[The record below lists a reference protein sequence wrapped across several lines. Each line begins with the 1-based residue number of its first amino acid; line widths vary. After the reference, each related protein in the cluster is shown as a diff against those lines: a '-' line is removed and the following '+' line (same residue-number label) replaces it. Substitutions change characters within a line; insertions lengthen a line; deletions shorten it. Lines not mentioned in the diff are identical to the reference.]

1 MTQEIQTKDRLSVD
15 GLANNIQEMQRST
28 RMTSFFKRI
37 LFKKLKGLKTGEL
50 TIVDGSEIHV
60 FGAPKSELKATLTV
74 SSQEFYVF
82 LGSGGTNGA
91 AEAFTAGYWSA
102 DNLVQLIQLIIRNK
116 KTMEGLESGLARLT
130 NPITKII
137 HRLRQNTLKGSKSNI
152 LAHYDL
158 SNDFYKLWLDST
170 MTYSSGIF
178 LNKKSSMLD
187 ASVEKLDRLCRK
199 LNLNSSD
206 HVLEI
211 GTGWGSFATHAAKN
225 YGCKV
230 TTTTISDNQFKYVAE
245 LISKENLDN
254 QITLLNKDYRELE
267 GVFDKVVSIEM
278 IEAVGADFVP
288 GFFEKASSLLKTN
301 GLMALQGI
309 TYNDPD
315 FNAYKNSVD
324 FIRKYIFPGSC
335 LISLSQV
342 EKAIKEKTDLIM
354 VDSEDITLHYARTL
368 EIWRK
373 DFENVLPQVR
383 ELGFSDPFIRIWVF
397 YLVYCEAGFLENLI
411 GDFQFIFAKPDLK
424 NIKIT
429 H

>member
-50 TIVDGSEIHV
+50 TIIDGSEIHV
-60 FGAPKSELKATLTV
+60 FGIPKSELKATLTV

-102 DNLVQLIQLIIRNK
+102 DNLVELIQIIIRNK

-170 MTYSSGIF
+170 MTYSSGIV

-230 TTTTISDNQFKYVAE
+230 TTTTISDNQFNYVAE

-254 QITLLNKDYRELE
+254 KITLLNKDYRELE

-278 IEAVGADFVP
+278 IEAVGSDFVP
-288 GFFEKASSLLKTN
+288 GFFEKASSLLKKN

-342 EKAIKEKTDLIM
+342 EKAIKDKTDLIM

-411 GDFQFIFAKPDLK
+411 GDFQFIFAKPDSK

>member
-15 GLANNIQEMQRST
+15 GLANNIQEIQRST

-50 TIVDGSEIHV
+50 TIIDGSEIHV
-60 FGAPKSELKATLTV
+60 FGILKSEFKATLTV

-102 DNLVQLIQLIIRNK
+102 DNLVELIQIIIRNK

-230 TTTTISDNQFKYVAE
+230 TTTTISDNQFNYVAE

-254 QITLLNKDYRELE
+254 KITLLNKDYRELE
-267 GVFDKVVSIEM
+267 GVFDKIVSIEM
-278 IEAVGADFVP
+278 IEAVGSDFVP
-288 GFFEKASSLLKTN
+288 GFFEKASSLLKKN

-342 EKAIKEKTDLIM
+342 EKAIKDKTDLIM

-411 GDFQFIFAKPDLK
+411 GDFQFIFAKPDSK

>member
-50 TIVDGSEIHV
+50 TIIDGSEIHV
-60 FGAPKSELKATLTV
+60 FGIPKSELKATLTV

-102 DNLVQLIQLIIRNK
+102 DNLVELIQIIIRNK

-230 TTTTISDNQFKYVAE
+230 TTTTISDNQFNYVAE
-245 LISKENLDN
+245 LISKESLDSK
-254 QITLLNKDYRELE
+254 ITLLNKDYRVLE
-267 GVFDKVVSIEM
+267 GTFDKVVSIEM
-278 IEAVGADFVP
+278 IEAVGSDFVP
-288 GFFEKASSLLKTN
+288 GFFEKASSLLKKN
-301 GLMALQGI
+301 GLLALQGI

-315 FNAYKNSVD
+315 FDAYKNSVD

-335 LISLSQV
+335 LISAPQV

-373 DFENVLPQVR
+373 DFEKVLPQVR
-383 ELGFSDPFIRIWVF
+383 ELGFSDPFIRIWIF

-411 GDFQFIFAKPDLK
+411 GDFQFIFAKPDSQ

-429 H
+429 Y

>member
-1 MTQEIQTKDRLSVD
+1 
-15 GLANNIQEMQRST
+15 
-28 RMTSFFKRI
+28 
-37 LFKKLKGLKTGEL
+37 
-50 TIVDGSEIHV
+50 
-60 FGAPKSELKATLTV
+60 
-74 SSQEFYVF
+74 
-82 LGSGGTNGA
+82 
-91 AEAFTAGYWSA
+91 
-102 DNLVQLIQLIIRNK
+102 
-116 KTMEGLESGLARLT
+116 
-130 NPITKII
+130 
-137 HRLRQNTLKGSKSNI
+137 
-152 LAHYDL
+152 
-158 SNDFYKLWLDST
+158 

-178 LNKKSSMLD
+178 LNKKSSMHD

-199 LNLNSSD
+199 LSLNSGD

-230 TTTTISDNQFKYVAE
+230 TTTTISDNQFNYVAE

-254 QITLLNKDYRELE
+254 KITLLNKDYRELE
-267 GVFDKVVSIEM
+267 GTFDKVVSIEM
-278 IEAVGADFVP
+278 IEAVGSDFVP
-288 GFFEKASSLLKTN
+288 GFFEKASSLLKKN

-335 LISLSQV
+335 LISVSQV
-342 EKAIKEKTDLIM
+342 EKAIKEKTDLTM

-383 ELGFSDPFIRIWVF
+383 DLGFSDPFIRIWVF

-411 GDFQFIFAKPDLK
+411 GDFQFIFAKPDSK
-424 NIKIT
+424 NTKIT
-429 H
+429 Y

>member
-230 TTTTISDNQFKYVAE
+230 TTTTISDNQFNYVAE

-254 QITLLNKDYRELE
+254 KITLLNKDYRELE

-278 IEAVGADFVP
+278 IEAVGSDFVP
-288 GFFEKASSLLKTN
+288 GFFEKASSLLKKN

-368 EIWRK
+368 ELWRK

-383 ELGFSDPFIRIWVF
+383 ELGFSDPFIRIWIF

-411 GDFQFIFAKPDLK
+411 GDFQFIFAKPDSK

>member
-1 MTQEIQTKDRLSVD
+1 MTREIQTKDRLSVD
-15 GLANNIQEMQRST
+15 GLANNIQEIQRST

-50 TIVDGSEIHV
+50 TIIDGSEIHV
-60 FGAPKSELKATLTV
+60 FGILKSEFKATLTV

-102 DNLVQLIQLIIRNK
+102 DNLVELIQIIIRNK

-230 TTTTISDNQFKYVAE
+230 TTTTISDNQFNYVAE

-254 QITLLNKDYRELE
+254 KITLLNKDYRELE
-267 GVFDKVVSIEM
+267 GVFDKIVSIEM
-278 IEAVGADFVP
+278 IEAVGSDFVP
-288 GFFEKASSLLKTN
+288 GFFEKASSLLKKN

-315 FNAYKNSVD
+315 FNAYKSSVD

-342 EKAIKEKTDLIM
+342 EKAIKDKTDLIM

-411 GDFQFIFAKPDLK
+411 GDFQFIFAKPDSK

>member
-28 RMTSFFKRI
+28 RMTSFFKKI

-60 FGAPKSELKATLTV
+60 FGVPKSELKATLTV

-178 LNKKSSMLD
+178 LNKKSNMLD

-254 QITLLNKDYRELE
+254 KITLLNKDYRELE

-335 LISLSQV
+335 LISVAQV

-383 ELGFSDPFIRIWVF
+383 ELGFSDPFIRIWIF

-411 GDFQFIFAKPDLK
+411 GDFQFIFAKPDSQ
-424 NIKIT
+424 NTKIT
-429 H
+429 Y

>member
-1 MTQEIQTKDRLSVD
+1 MTREIQTKDRLSVD
-15 GLANNIQEMQRST
+15 GLANNIQEIQRST

-50 TIVDGSEIHV
+50 TIIDGSEIHV
-60 FGAPKSELKATLTV
+60 FGILKSEFKATLTV

-102 DNLVQLIQLIIRNK
+102 DNLVELIQIIIRNK

-230 TTTTISDNQFKYVAE
+230 TTTTISDNQFNYVAE

-254 QITLLNKDYRELE
+254 KITLLNKDYRELE
-267 GVFDKVVSIEM
+267 GVFDKIVSIEM
-278 IEAVGADFVP
+278 IEAVGSDFVP
-288 GFFEKASSLLKTN
+288 GFFEKASSLLKKN

-315 FNAYKNSVD
+315 FNAYKSSVD
-324 FIRKYIFPGSC
+324 FIGKYIFPGSC

-342 EKAIKEKTDLIM
+342 EKAIKDKTDLIM

-411 GDFQFIFAKPDLK
+411 GDFQFIFAKPDSK

>member
-50 TIVDGSEIHV
+50 TIIDGSEIHV
-60 FGAPKSELKATLTV
+60 FGIPKSELKATLTV

-102 DNLVQLIQLIIRNK
+102 DNLVELIQIIIRNK

-230 TTTTISDNQFKYVAE
+230 TTTTISDNQFNYVAE

-254 QITLLNKDYRELE
+254 KITLLNKDYRELE

-278 IEAVGADFVP
+278 IEAVGSDFVP
-288 GFFEKASSLLKTN
+288 GFFEKASSLLKKN

-411 GDFQFIFAKPDLK
+411 GDFQFIFAKPDSK